1 MIRGVEKQHEQD
13 ATQLLRDTRTLGT
26 KVQEFLKQPAQ
37 SAIVFVVL
45 AAMAGVFPSL
55 ADIVLVIGFALSFY
69 CLYVAKR
76 ASLPFRMP
84 IRSKALD
91 YNDLKPGGGIRPNIA
106 RGICFLGNAKNN
118 NDELWFNND
127 DMRTHMLI
135 FGSTGS
141 GKTEA
146 LISFAF
152 NALMQGS
159 GFIYVDG
166 KGDNSLYAKIFS
178 MCRGM
183 GREDDI
189 LLINFMTGARDVIG
203 AQETKL
209 SNTMNPF
216 SSGSSSMLIGLVVS
230 LMGESQSG
238 SPDGDMWKNRAI
250 NFVEALMKLLVYVR
264 DQGKLLLDANSIR
277 NYFHLPKLEQICLD
291 RQFPVDGQE
300 PFSIADAPALVMDP
314 INNYLLNLP
323 GFTAKN
329 KGKQVSQVLEQ
340 HGFITMQLTRTF
352 GSLADT
358 YSHII
363 RTNVPEVDM
372 GDVVLN
378 RRILVVLLPALEKS
392 PDELSNLGKIIIATL
407 RAMMAS
413 GLGDS
418 VEGRFQDVIQR
429 KPTNAP
435 TPYMCILDEYGY
447 YAVKGFAVVPAQA
460 RSLGFSTIFAGQDLP
475 AFQKA
480 SKEEAA
486 SIGANTNIKICMKLE
501 DPTETWDFFNK
512 TAGEIY
518 VTKVDHF
525 QTDSQ
530 SMMNNYLDT
539 KSASAEKRGRI
550 HLLDLKD
557 QDVGE
562 MHIFFKSEIVRAR
575 AFFANPTIV
584 DRMRLN
590 HFLKVEKPN
599 VKELVKQERQLIKFT
614 QLLEKSVIFDQ
625 APEPSDNILTI
636 SKILAS
642 PDKQK
647 NGIDRSVAAFFACC
661 EGLPTSS
668 SEYGEKVAMSEST
681 VEPIIEISDRLN
693 AFVSVSVT
701 DNVRPYFSGERYD
714 QFCKPLLM
722 KSQVREK
729 IELIERLLGRKAN
742 QANNIALEMVRDI
755 EVATDY
761 PPVIAVRLSVPELID
776 ITQRLTNMVDAQAK
790 GEGDAT

>member
-55 ADIVLVIGFALSFY
+55 ADIVLVIGFCLSFY

-76 ASLPFRMP
+76 AALPFRMP
-84 IRSKALD
+84 IRSKVLD

-106 RGICFLGNAKNN
+106 RGICFVGNAKNN

-599 VKELVKQERQLIKFT
+599 IKELVKQERQLIKFT
-614 QLLEKSVIFDQ
+614 QLLEKPVIFDQ
-625 APEPSDNILTI
+625 APESSDNIITI
-636 SKILAS
+636 EKILAS
-642 PDKQK
+642 SDKQK
-647 NGIDRSVAAFFACC
+647 NGIDRSVAAFLACC
-661 EGLPTSS
+661 EGLEPVSS
-668 SEYGEKVAMSEST
+668 AESGVRVTATESVA
-681 VEPIIEISDRLN
+681 EPVIEISDRLN
-693 AFVSVSVT
+693 AFVSVRVT

-714 QFCKPLLM
+714 QLCKPLLL
-722 KSQVREK
+722 KHQVREK
-729 IELIERLLGRKAN
+729 IELIERLMGRKAN

-761 PPVIAVRLSVPELID
+761 PPVITVRLSVPELVD
-776 ITQRLTNMVDAQAK
+776 ITQRLVTMVEGQAK
-790 GEGDAT
+790 SSGD